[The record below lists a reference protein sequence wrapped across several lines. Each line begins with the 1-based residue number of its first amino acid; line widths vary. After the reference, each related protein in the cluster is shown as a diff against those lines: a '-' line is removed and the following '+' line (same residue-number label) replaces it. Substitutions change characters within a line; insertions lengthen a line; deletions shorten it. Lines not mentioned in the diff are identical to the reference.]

1 MKYLGVENKF
11 FLEKYDNPYNNAIK
25 NLESLNELSSP
36 SEQLRCLQLTYT
48 LMRSAITEYHKVIIK
63 MPGKN

>member
-11 FLEKYDNPYNNAIK
+11 FLEKYDLPYNNAIK

-36 SEQLRCLQLTYT
+36 SE
-48 LMRSAITEYHKVIIK
+48 
-63 MPGKN
+63 